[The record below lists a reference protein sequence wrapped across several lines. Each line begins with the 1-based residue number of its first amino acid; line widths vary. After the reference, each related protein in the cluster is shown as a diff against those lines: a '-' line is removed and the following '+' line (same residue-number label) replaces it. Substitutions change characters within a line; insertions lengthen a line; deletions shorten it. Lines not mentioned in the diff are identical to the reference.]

1 MDFLVPGV
9 LGGLVASLLLRWF
22 LARQSDVPLT
32 DPVTREHLLRYG
44 AGVKAFQTVLS
55 VGVVVLMLD
64 VTVSGRW
71 ATPLDAQLAWVLVPL
86 VVAAGVWVVMEA
98 LRTEIRITSEGIA
111 KRPAIG
117 PLRKLRWTDIT
128 TVRFSPW
135 SYAIVFTGADGKRI
149 RAGALLN
156 GLGALEAAAR
166 QHLEPR
172 IYEEARRAFQIT
184 SKGRDGAA

>member
-1 MDFLVPGV
+1 MNFLVPGV

-22 LARQSDVPLT
+22 LARKSDVLLT
-32 DPVTREHLLRYG
+32 GPVTREQLLRYG
-44 AGVKAFQTVLS
+44 VGVKAFQTVLS
-55 VGVVVLMLD
+55 LSFVVMFLD
-64 VTVSGRW
+64 DTVFGRG
-71 ATPLDAQLAWVLVPL
+71 ATSLDAQRAWFLVPV
-86 VVAAGVWVVMEA
+86 VVAAGVWLVMEA

-117 PLRKLRWTDIT
+117 PLRKLGWTDIT

-149 RAGALLN
+149 RACALLKGVGALQ
-156 GLGALEAAAR
+156 AAAR

-172 IYEEARRAFQIT
+172 IYEEARRAFQI
-184 SKGRDGAA
+184 